1 MYLSK
6 SKYCKAIQCE
16 KILWLEKY
24 KPEEKED
31 ILNDSVLDNG
41 TDIGILA
48 QQLFGEHKVVEFN
61 EDLSKMIDDT
71 NNYLKE
77 DNIVLCEASLS
88 YNNNFCSVDIL
99 KKNKNIFEIYEVK
112 SSTHVSDIYL
122 DDVSYQY
129 YVLKELG
136 LNVSKASIIYIN
148 SDYERIGDLEI
159 NKLFNI
165 LDVTDIAINRQEFI
179 KNKIKEISEYMENDK
194 EREKDIGDYCFSPY
208 DCPFF
213 KYCSKK
219 LPENNVFK
227 LRGMSLSKK
236 INLYKKGIYSYE
248 DLLKEKINE
257 KYKQQIEFELN
268 DLNPYINKNNI
279 KKVLD
284 SFSYPIYFLDFE
296 SYQSAVPEYDYTKP
310 YMQIPFQYSLHILD
324 ENNKL
329 SHKEFLS
336 ESGIDPRR
344 KLAESLVNDIPKDAC
359 VIAYNMMFEK
369 MIIRHLAYLYKDLEE
384 HLMNI
389 HDHMKDLMIPFKNR
403 DYYNKG
409 MHGSFS
415 IKYVLPALFPDD
427 ESLNYKNLE
436 LIHKGDEASNSF
448 INLINMS
455 EEEQKKVRNALL
467 KYCGLDTYA
476 MVKIYEK
483 LKEVI

>member
-148 SDYERIGDLEI
+148 SD
-159 NKLFNI
+159 
-165 LDVTDIAINRQEFI
+165 
-179 KNKIKEISEYMENDK
+179 
-194 EREKDIGDYCFSPY
+194 
-208 DCPFF
+208 
-213 KYCSKK
+213 
-219 LPENNVFK
+219 
-227 LRGMSLSKK
+227 
-236 INLYKKGIYSYE
+236 
-248 DLLKEKINE
+248 
-257 KYKQQIEFELN
+257 
-268 DLNPYINKNNI
+268 
-279 KKVLD
+279 
-284 SFSYPIYFLDFE
+284 
-296 SYQSAVPEYDYTKP
+296 
-310 YMQIPFQYSLHILD
+310 
-324 ENNKL
+324 
-329 SHKEFLS
+329 
-336 ESGIDPRR
+336 
-344 KLAESLVNDIPKDAC
+344 
-359 VIAYNMMFEK
+359 
-369 MIIRHLAYLYKDLEE
+369 
-384 HLMNI
+384 
-389 HDHMKDLMIPFKNR
+389 
-403 DYYNKG
+403 
-409 MHGSFS
+409 
-415 IKYVLPALFPDD
+415 
-427 ESLNYKNLE
+427 
-436 LIHKGDEASNSF
+436 
-448 INLINMS
+448 
-455 EEEQKKVRNALL
+455 
-467 KYCGLDTYA
+467 
-476 MVKIYEK
+476 
-483 LKEVI
+483 